1 MLLLNTF
8 VFATERQLLC
18 LLNGGQSQ
26 DSIFSSVYTNY
37 FSIFPV
43 THVCSFINFA
53 ASKFTEFIYIS
64 YWELH
69 DITFDLADNKPE
81 KGAKPKSTNS
91 ESETEAVHSSRIQ
104 HCDINFSFTA
114 SLTEWLK
121 IFLLS
126 L

>member
-8 VFATERQLLC
+8 VFCKRKASCCALLMVGNLKTVFF
-18 LLNGGQSQ
+18 LLFIQTTL
-26 DSIFSSVYTNY
+26 VLL
-37 FSIFPV
+37 

-69 DITFDLADNKPE
+69 GITFDLKPE

-114 SLTEWLK
+114 SLTEWFK

>member
-1 MLLLNTF
+1 MLLLNKF
-8 VFATERQLLC
+8 VFCKRKASLC
-18 LLNGGQSQ
+18 LLN
-26 DSIFSSVYTNY
+26 DSIFSSVYTND
-37 FSIFPV
+37 FSIFAV

-53 ASKFTEFIYIS
+53 ASKFTELIYIS

-69 DITFDLADNKPE
+69 GITFDLKPE

-91 ESETEAVHSSRIQ
+91 ESETEAVHSIRIQ
-104 HCDINFSFTA
+104 HFDINFSFTA
-114 SLTEWLK
+114 SLTEWFK